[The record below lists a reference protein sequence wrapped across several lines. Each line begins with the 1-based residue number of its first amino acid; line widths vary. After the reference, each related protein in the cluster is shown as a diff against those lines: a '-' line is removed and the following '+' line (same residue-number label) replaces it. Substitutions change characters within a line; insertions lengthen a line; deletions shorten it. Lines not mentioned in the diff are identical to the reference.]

1 LIEEAT
7 QDAENEEDTPLRQK
21 SPAKKKKWG
30 DSPAFEKGDESVDMF
45 IEEEVKHKYDVQ
57 YGIDFVSRI
66 SGNQ

>member
-30 DSPAFEKGDESVDMF
+30 DSPAFE
-45 IEEEVKHKYDVQ
+45 
-57 YGIDFVSRI
+57 
-66 SGNQ
+66 